1 MSPRLSIGVAAVAAV
16 AALAVGRPTVAVGQD
31 VARRPASPRQ
41 EVFGRVLASELK
53 LKLQGVEG
61 VAHRATIEGRA
72 IEGRGPAVRL
82 DGVQVTRLEFERAG
96 DALYFLAN
104 VLRPGRSPQVGD
116 ARGRQL
122 VVVSGARLG
131 EPERA
136 ARVLAAAWADEVL
149 PAQPRPA
156 EALRVASPP
165 LDEGANLGYDSVL
178 LLGRGDTPAWGQSLE
193 KMRRARAYS
202 KEPVPGGPVVTFLS
216 TNHFTF
222 LVPPSEGSAGGWSE
236 VAMTKEGALA
246 AVAADAERGKTLV
259 RWTRDLTARLP
270 VPREDDADAVA
281 LRRRLLSMCDAVLG
295 AERGPEE
302 VAAPLGE

>member
-1 MSPRLSIGVAAVAAV
+1 MRVSRIALALLGAL
-16 AALAVGRPTVAVGQD
+16 AALTVADAQD

-41 EVFGRVLASELK
+41 EVFGRVLAKTLELE
-53 LKLQGVEG
+53 LRGVEG
-61 VAHRATIEGRA
+61 VTHRATLDGRQ

-131 EPERA
+131 EPDRA
-136 ARVLAAAWADEVL
+136 ARVLVAAWADEVL

-202 KEPVPGGPVVTFLS
+202 KEPVQGGPVVTFIS

-281 LRRRLLSMCDAVLG
+281 LRRRLLGLCDSVLG
-295 AERGPEE
+295 ADRGPEE